1 VTSATRKRDRDD
13 YYLNNNCFSTALHEK
28 MKDGKFNVLIVQ
40 FELVMNKDD
49 AKRLKTLN
57 WSHVIVDEGHRLKN
71 RESKLFTMLTGK
83 NGYKSQ
89 SRVILSGTPLQNEI
103 HELWRCFLSL
113 ALSLVL
119 SVLLFSCVPHP
130 LLGERY
136 HSCASALAL
145 PYVCIRTHTHTR
157 A

>member
-1 VTSATRKRDRDD
+1 
-13 YYLNNNCFSTALHEK
+13 
-28 MKDGKFNVLIVQ
+28 MKEGKFNVLIVQ

-113 ALSLVL
+113 ALSRLFFLSGSFPVFPTLSWASDVTLVL
-119 SVLLFSCVPHP
+119 LPLRSHMCV
-130 LLGERY
+130 
-136 HSCASALAL
+136 
-145 PYVCIRTHTHTR
+145 YVRTRTR
-157 A
+157 AHDGQHRAN